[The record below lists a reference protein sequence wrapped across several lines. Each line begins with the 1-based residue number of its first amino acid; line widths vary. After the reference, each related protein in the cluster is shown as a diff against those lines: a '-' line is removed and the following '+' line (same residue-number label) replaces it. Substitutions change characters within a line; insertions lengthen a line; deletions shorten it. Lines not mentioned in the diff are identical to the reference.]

1 MRVIG
6 IDEVGLGCL
15 AGPVI
20 SAAVY
25 IGDELKDIR
34 LVDSK
39 KMSPSGREKVF
50 NTIKRHCFAS
60 VGMATPEEI
69 DNLNILSASHLSM
82 RRAVKNLPITPD
94 KVLIDGKYVPDGIL
108 NAESIIKGDNLV
120 REISAASIFAKV
132 FRDRLMIAYA
142 SHFPQYFLQKN
153 KGYPTQQHKDVI
165 KQIGKTR
172 IHRKSFKI

>member
-60 VGMATPEEI
+60 VGMATP
-69 DNLNILSASHLSM
+69 
-82 RRAVKNLPITPD
+82 
-94 KVLIDGKYVPDGIL
+94 
-108 NAESIIKGDNLV
+108 
-120 REISAASIFAKV
+120 
-132 FRDRLMIAYA
+132 
-142 SHFPQYFLQKN
+142 
-153 KGYPTQQHKDVI
+153 
-165 KQIGKTR
+165 
-172 IHRKSFKI
+172 

>member
-1 MRVIG
+1 
-6 IDEVGLGCL
+6 
-15 AGPVI
+15 
-20 SAAVY
+20 
-25 IGDELKDIR
+25 
-34 LVDSK
+34 
-39 KMSPSGREKVF
+39 
-50 NTIKRHCFAS
+50 
-60 VGMATPEEI
+60 
-69 DNLNILSASHLSM
+69 M
-82 RRAVKNLPITPD
+82 RRAIKNLPITPD

-108 NAESIIKGDNLV
+108 NAEAIIKGDNLV

-142 SHFPQYFLQKN
+142 SHFPQYFFQKN

>member
-25 IGDELKDIR
+25 IGDELKDIK

-50 NTIKRHCFAS
+50 NTIKS
-60 VGMATPEEI
+60 W
-69 DNLNILSASHLSM
+69 
-82 RRAVKNLPITPD
+82 
-94 KVLIDGKYVPDGIL
+94 
-108 NAESIIKGDNLV
+108 
-120 REISAASIFAKV
+120 
-132 FRDRLMIAYA
+132 
-142 SHFPQYFLQKN
+142 
-153 KGYPTQQHKDVI
+153 
-165 KQIGKTR
+165 
-172 IHRKSFKI
+172 